1 MTSRALLILVCTAGT
16 LLACSGFTEGLK
28 QGFNQGFDKSFRES
42 FVESC
47 MAERGPELDEASF
60 RAICTCSA
68 DGMLAQY
75 SATELMKLATEE
87 PAEIERRALPVVS
100 KCAAEV
106 MVNQAGAAP
115 APSEG
120 LGAP

>member
-1 MTSRALLILVCTAGT
+1 MKTRHFAALAVTT
-16 LLACSGFTEGLK
+16 LSLLGCSGFMEGVE

-47 MAERGPELDEASF
+47 MAERGPDLDEATF
-60 RAICTCSA
+60 RAICSCSA
-68 DGMLAQY
+68 DGMLTSY

-87 PAEIERRALPVVS
+87 PAEIERRALPIVE

-106 MVNQAGAAP
+106 MIGGGLMPAGGAAP
-115 APSEG
+115 AQ
-120 LGAP
+120 